1 MSEQIRAMIPEGH
14 DVLSYGLVIKEHR
27 RRRDALRAEM
37 SAERERLGLGNKD
50 VLILDNNGISALV
63 EKMVRRLG

>member
-1 MSEQIRAMIPEGH
+1 M
-14 DVLSYGLVIKEHR
+14 LSYGLVIKEHR
-27 RRRDALRAEM
+27 RRRTALRAGM
-37 SAERERLGLGNKD
+37 SADRERLGLGNND